1 MLVESNEEY
10 EYALRKLT
18 ERECWRL
25 MNFKDSDFEKAADVN
40 SRTQLYKQAGNS
52 IVVSVLMAT
61 FSQLNIKGVKCWND
75 MSETEKYEL
84 IYKNCGKPRD

>member
-1 MLVESNEEY
+1 
-10 EYALRKLT
+10 
-18 ERECWRL
+18 
-25 MNFKDSDFEKAADVN
+25 MNFTDEDFEKATKVN
-40 SRTQLYKQAGNS
+40 SNSQLYKQAGNS

-84 IYKNCGKPRD
+84 IYKNCGKQRD

>member
-1 MLVESNEEY
+1 MVQNENY
-10 EYALRKLT
+10 TYAIRKLT
-18 ERECWRL
+18 PLECFRL
-25 MNFKDSDFEKAADVN
+25 MNFTDSDYEAAAKVN
-40 SRTQLYKQAGNS
+40 SRSQLYKQAGNS

>member
-1 MLVESNEEY
+1 MVQNENY
-10 EYALRKLT
+10 TYAIRKLT
-18 ERECWRL
+18 PRECWRL
-25 MNFKDSDFEKAADVN
+25 MNFKDSDFDKAEEVN
-40 SRTQLYKQAGNS
+40 SPTQLYKQAGNS

-84 IYKNCGKPRD
+84 IYKNCGKQRD

>member
-1 MLVESNEEY
+1 MMLTENNEEY

-84 IYKNCGKPRD
+84 IYKDCGKRD

>member
-1 MLVESNEEY
+1 MVQNENY
-10 EYALRKLT
+10 TYAIRKLT
-18 ERECWRL
+18 PLECFRL
-25 MNFKDSDFEKAADVN
+25 MNFRDSDYEAAAKVN
-40 SRTQLYKQAGNS
+40 SRSQLYKQAGNS

-61 FSQLNIKGVKCWND
+61 FSQLNIKGVKCWNN

>member
-1 MLVESNEEY
+1 MLTENNEEY

-84 IYKNCGKPRD
+84 IYKACGKPRD